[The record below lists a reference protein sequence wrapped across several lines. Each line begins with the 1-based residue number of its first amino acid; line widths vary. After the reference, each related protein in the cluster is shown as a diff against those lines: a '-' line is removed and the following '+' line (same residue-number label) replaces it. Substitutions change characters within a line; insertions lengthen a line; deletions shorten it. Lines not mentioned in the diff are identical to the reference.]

1 MRILFVVVYIIIPF
15 ISNAQNLKGVVIGNE
30 EDGKTTLPGVNI
42 YWQGTNKGAVSGSDG
57 SFEINKG
64 SNQHM
69 LVFSFVG
76 YETKVVHVDN
86 IDKLEV
92 VLEPNLEIGEVTVVK
107 KDRGTYLSVM

>member
-1 MRILFVVVYIIIPF
+1 MRKIIIIISIILPF
-15 ISNAQNLKGVVIGNE
+15 ISSAQNLNGVVFGNE
-30 EDGKTTLPGVNI
+30 EGGKTTLPGVNI